1 MAVTS
6 SGNNA
11 VRFQYPPVR
20 KFKPVDGPVRATC
33 PVPGSKSVSNR
44 ALVLAALGAA
54 KGPCELTG
62 LLHSEDTEVMV
73 DSLGRLG
80 WDLETDWE
88 GCRAR
93 VSLGPGKVLS
103 GGVVPAEK
111 ADLFVANSGTTMRF
125 LAALCS
131 LGWGSYRLDGVERMR
146 ERPLGDL
153 VEALRMAGAE
163 VHCEGKP
170 DCPPVL
176 IRSEGWKKD
185 LVRVAGEVSSQ
196 FLSGLILAAPFAG
209 HPVVIE
215 TTGKLVS
222 EPYVEMT
229 VRMVRD
235 WGGIVL
241 TEGGG
246 RFTFPGQAPC
256 QRRKYAIEPDA
267 SAATY
272 FWAMAAITGG
282 DVLVPGLAD
291 GGLQGDV
298 AFVDC
303 LEKMGCKVSREREG
317 IRVQGGPLRGIEV
330 DMNAISDTVMTL
342 ASVALFATGPTVIK
356 RVGHIRH
363 KETDRI
369 RAVATE
375 LGRLGIRVDETADGL
390 VIHPGPMKATRV
402 MTYKDHRMAMS
413 LALVGL
419 RVPGLEVDDPG
430 CVAKTYPGYWQ
441 DFDKAVATAAH

>member
-1 MAVTS
+1 M
-6 SGNNA
+6 
-11 VRFQYPPVR
+11 RFQYSPVR
-20 KFKPVDGPVRATC
+20 NIQPVHGPVKAVCR
-33 PVPGSKSVSNR
+33 VPGSKSVSNR

-80 WDLETDWE
+80 WGLDTDWE
-88 GCRAR
+88 GCRANISTR
-93 VSLGPGKVLS
+93 LGRS
-103 GGVVPAEK
+103 DWAGGVPADH

-125 LAALCS
+125 LAAVCS
-131 LGWGSYRLDGVERMR
+131 LGRGRYRLDGVERMR

-153 VEALRMAGAE
+153 VAALRMAGAE
-163 VHCEGKP
+163 VLCEGKP
-170 DCPPVL
+170 DCPPVF
-176 IRSEGWKKD
+176 IRSEGWKAD
-185 LVRVAGEVSSQ
+185 LIHVGGEVSSQ
-196 FLSGLILAAPFAG
+196 FLSGLLLAAPFAG
-209 HPVVIE
+209 RPVVIE

-235 WGGIVL
+235 WGGNVL
-241 TEGGG
+241 TDSGG
-246 RFTFPGQAPC
+246 RFMFPGQGPC
-256 QRRKYAIEPDA
+256 QRREYAIEPDA

-282 DVLVPGLAD
+282 DVLVPGLTD
-291 GGLQGDV
+291 GSLQGDV
-298 AFVDC
+298 AFVEC
-303 LEKMGCKVSREREG
+303 LEKMGCKVSRESEG
-317 IRVQGGPLRGIEV
+317 IRVRGGALRGIEV

-375 LGRLGIRVDETADGL
+375 LGRLGVRVDESPEGL
-390 VIHPGPMKATRV
+390 VIHPGPMRGARV

-419 RVPGLEVDDPG
+419 RVPGMEVDDPG
-430 CVAKTYPGYWQ
+430 CVAKTYPGFWQ